1 MPSPTPAGG
10 YIFPWAFQSC
20 HTCHKRTVRRVQEAH
35 KARPSSEGALQA
47 PASSSSFDNWPAA
60 SLICCLILTEQELMR
75 ISCERQLR
83 PPPCQPYTPSCWW
96 LLHPNL
102 QPPAEPWWKPCLSPK
117 GLNMIQ
123 ETPTEKFPHT
133 VNTWEKSSVTTT
145 KEHHCIVPTVT
156 MWTHVEHH
164 RYLLGQAS
172 LSYVLLT

>member
-20 HTCHKRTVRRVQEAH
+20 HICHKRTVRRVQEAH

-47 PASSSSFDNWPAA
+47 PARLAMALLPALPAGLHSHSKSSWGSAVRD
-60 SLICCLILTEQELMR
+60 
-75 ISCERQLR
+75 RQLR
-83 PPPCQPYTPSCWW
+83 PSPCQAYTSWCWW

-102 QPPAEPWWKPCLSPK
+102 QPPAEPCWKPCLSPK

-123 ETPTEKFPHT
+123 EPLTEKFSHT

-145 KEHHCIVPTVT
+145 KERNCMVPIVTLYHSHT
-156 MWTHVEHH
+156 WYIT
-164 RYLLGQAS
+164 GIS
-172 LSYVLLT
+172 